1 MTGTHETM
9 NKMDKAFDTFPVLET
24 KRLILRELHPTD
36 AQDVNGGVIMYQYGW
51 QPAVL
56 TLSDGTQVSFRGKID
71 RVDADSAG
79 ERALVL
85 DYKTGGSYSYRKL
98 KDDPID
104 RGQRLQLA
112 IYSLAARQA
121 LGERADVSAA
131 YWFVTSGGKFELVP
145 AQPVNIES
153 EGVMERFSE
162 GISTIVSGIR
172 QGLFPA
178 NPGPGDPNSSNNRQT
193 NCRFCDFK
201 TLCPS
206 RRDVQWQVKS
216 RVPQLT
222 AYVNLA
228 EGEE

>member
-1 MTGTHETM
+1 MKKIVSQVEFG
-9 NKMDKAFDTFPVLET
+9 
-24 KRLILRELHPTD
+24 IG
-36 AQDVNGGVIMYQYGW
+36 QDGW

-56 TLSDGTQVSFRGKID
+56 TLPDGTQVSFRGKID

-85 DYKTGGSYSYRKL
+85 DYKTGGSYSYRNL

-121 LGERADVSAA
+121 LGAQARDKYPDVSAA

-162 GISTIVSGIR
+162 GISTIVGGIR

-206 RRDVQWQVKS
+206 RRDVQWQRKS
-216 RVPQLT
+216 RASALT
-222 AYVNLA
+222 NYLRLTGD
-228 EGEE
+228 EP

>member
-1 MTGTHETM
+1 MAHE
-9 NKMDKAFDTFPVLET
+9 
-24 KRLILRELHPTD
+24 
-36 AQDVNGGVIMYQYGW
+36 
-51 QPAVL
+51 
-56 TLSDGTQVSFRGKID
+56 VSFRGKID
-71 RVDADSAG
+71 RVDADSSS

-85 DYKTGGSYSYRKL
+85 DYKTGGSYSYRNL

-112 IYSLAARQA
+112 IYSLAARRA
-121 LGERADVSAA
+121 LGEHADVSAA

-162 GISTIVSGIR
+162 GISTIVGGIR

-206 RRDVQWQVKS
+206 RRDVQWQVARAVRRS
-216 RVPQLT
+216 VDRRM
-222 AYVNLA
+222 
-228 EGEE
+228 